1 MMKLPAFVLL
11 STLASSSMATAASG
25 RLPFLADDFS
35 GAQARARSGKLPL
48 FVEVGAPW

>member
-1 MMKLPAFVLL
+1 MMRVPTFVLL
-11 STLASSSMATAASG
+11 STLTSSAMAMASSG
-25 RLPFLADDFS
+25 RLPFVADDFA